1 MIKYILFFV
10 LIRYIIQTVSNTY
23 LEGTSRCSE
32 LLKLAKDAE
41 LDSARNVYCFEA
53 VQEDQLVT
61 LETLKKYKLGFLSTN
76 ATYAYNSEVLEY
88 ACRLPWYISETL
100 EWTSGVTPL
109 SLVWIAMQII
119 NWFLDHRPVDIKP
132 LTPPPS
138 PDKPPMDRPPR
149 GPKKPKPKPIPD
161 GIRKRKEHKEEQ
173 NLMSNLSKLANLS
186 PKLRNRI
193 MGDNV

>member
-1 MIKYILFFV
+1 MIKYVLFFV
-10 LIRYIIQTVSNTY
+10 AIRFAVLTVSNTY
-23 LEGTSRCSE
+23 LEGTSRCSD
-32 LLKLAKDAE
+32 LLNLARDTDLGTAK
-41 LDSARNVYCFEA
+41 NVYCFEA
-53 VQEDQLVT
+53 VQEDQKLT
-61 LETLKKYKLGFLSTN
+61 LYTLNKYRLGFLSTN

-109 SLVWIAMQII
+109 TLVWLVMQALQ
-119 NWFLDHRPVDIKP
+119 WFLDRRPVEIKP

-161 GIRKRKEHKEEQ
+161 GIRKRKEEQ
-173 NLMSNLSKLANLS
+173 NLMSNISKLANLS

-193 MGDNV
+193 MGENV

>member
-23 LEGTSRCSE
+23 LEGTSRCFE
-32 LLKLAKDAE
+32 LLNLAKDTD
-41 LDSARNVYCFEA
+41 LDTARNVYCFEA
-53 VQEDQLVT
+53 VQEDQRLT
-61 LETLKKYKLGFLSTN
+61 FETLSRYKLGFLSTN

-88 ACRLPWYISETL
+88 ACRLPWYISEML

-109 SLVWIAMQII
+109 TLVWIAMQIMK
-119 NWFLDHRPVDIKP
+119 WFFDRKPVEIKP

-149 GPKKPKPKPIPD
+149 APKKPKPIPTA
-161 GIRKRKEHKEEQ
+161 IRRRKENTRKEEHK
-173 NLMSNLSKLANLS
+173 LMSNLSKLANLS
-186 PKLRNRI
+186 PKLRERI